1 MRTDKSAQIAA
12 AADTKIINAGVNR
25 HSHSGGAHSSCA
37 QKLCLAYN
45 VEGGNENAP
54 DCAEQHQQIMIDAY
68 GVEQQQNNCNAKYG
82 DAEEVIAAFIVPFGK
97 GCAAQKSGCTENN
110 QGDGYPGII
119 HQRNLLQVRLDIAVG
134 GIIAGGEQKGHH
146 IEADEHRIFQH
157 YRQLRKRKRFAFF
170 QLGEDEEHIGQYD
183 EGQNGDAHKGHAPA
197 YVKAD
202 DTS

>member
-54 DCAEQHQQIMIDAY
+54 DCAEQHQQIMIKAY

-82 DAEEVIAAFIVPFGK
+82 DAEEVIAAFIIPFGK

-146 IEADEHRIFQH
+146 IEADEHRIF
-157 YRQLRKRKRFAFF
+157 
-170 QLGEDEEHIGQYD
+170 
-183 EGQNGDAHKGHAPA
+183 
-197 YVKAD
+197 
-202 DTS
+202 

>member
-45 VEGGNENAP
+45 VEGGNKNAP

-82 DAEEVIAAFIVPFGK
+82 DAEEVIAAFIIPLEK
-97 GCAAQKSGCTENN
+97 AALPKS
-110 QGDGYPGII
+110 P
-119 HQRNLLQVRLDIAVG
+119 A
-134 GIIAGGEQKGHH
+134 
-146 IEADEHRIFQH
+146 
-157 YRQLRKRKRFAFF
+157 
-170 QLGEDEEHIGQYD
+170 
-183 EGQNGDAHKGHAPA
+183 APKITKVMVIQA
-197 YVKAD
+197 SSIRAICFR
-202 DTS
+202 